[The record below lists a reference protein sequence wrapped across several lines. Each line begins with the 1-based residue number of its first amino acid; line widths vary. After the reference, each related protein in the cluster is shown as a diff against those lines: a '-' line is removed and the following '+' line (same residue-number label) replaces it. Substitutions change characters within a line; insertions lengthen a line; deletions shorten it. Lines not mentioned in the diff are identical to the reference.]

1 VKTSYAPQPRRA
13 VNPHRMK
20 NCLTK
25 IYGQQQVVTGVHHL
39 VCNGVSDRDIAV
51 RVELVDVHGLA
62 FHEPILV

>member
-1 VKTSYAPQPRRA
+1 
-13 VNPHRMK
+13 MK